1 MGRIIT
7 IGGKAMSSD
16 NMEPLVDKEGN
27 TIIPTEPSE
36 WLDGVQIWEKG
47 ISIVPTQIPFSHIC
61 TPSSHSDGSV
71 GIILLPSLLTN
82 GSILSELIALP
93 PIVIILPMKHHRR
106 K

>member
-16 NMEPLVDKEGN
+16 NMEPLVNKEGN
-27 TIIPTEPSE
+27 KIIPTEPSE

-47 ISIVPTQIPFSHIC
+47 ICVGTIEMPFSHIC

-71 GIILLPSLLTN
+71 GIIVLPSLSTN

>member
-47 ISIVPTQIPFSHIC
+47 ICVGTALYKKTAAARAVRDILNKKYAELQVDHEAKIVKYP
-61 TPSSHSDGSV
+61 V
-71 GIILLPSLLTN
+71 Y
-82 GSILSELIALP
+82 
-93 PIVIILPMKHHRR
+93 
-106 K
+106 